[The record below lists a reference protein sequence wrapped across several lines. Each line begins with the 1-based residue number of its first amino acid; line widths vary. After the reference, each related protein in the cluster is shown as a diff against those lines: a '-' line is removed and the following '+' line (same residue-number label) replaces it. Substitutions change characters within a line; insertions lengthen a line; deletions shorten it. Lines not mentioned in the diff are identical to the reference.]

1 MYINGFKILK
11 NKPYINSIVHMQQCE
26 KCIKINKT
34 QSKPKVKI
42 YCTECKKKIEIKI
55 VKSEKEIIVDL
66 FL

>member
-26 KCIKINKT
+26 KCIKINK
-34 QSKPKVKI
+34 SNKIKVLCVDCREKI
-42 YCTECKKKIEIKI
+42 KNEIL
-55 VKSEKEIIVDL
+55 KSELALIADL